1 MFFER
6 IAGSCQPVLCN
17 HAYLRSHMSAKQMS
31 MLASTKIMRTI
42 SVVIPVFNTARSL
55 ELCLEALTQS
65 PVHPLECI
73 VVDDCST
80 DDSAAVARERGAEVV
95 RTAQRSGPA
104 RARNLG
110 VVRARGDLILFLDSD
125 VRVHSDA
132 LSRILSHFDRD
143 SGLDAVIGAYDD
155 SPAAPAFLSQ
165 YRNLLHCFTHRI
177 GRAQASTFWCGCGA
191 VRRSVFLQSGGLEE
205 WFERPSIEDIE
216 FGVRLTANG
225 GRILL
230 DPLIQVQHLKRWTF
244 WNMLQTDVF
253 DRGIPWTRL
262 ILRNRSIPNDLN
274 VRGSQRASAAAAALL
289 LVASGLGYPSAA
301 LACAVLLIALNATFY
316 RFLAEQRGA
325 LFALRAAPLHVLF
338 FLYSGLAFILGA
350 AAHVI
355 SPLPDHKETR

>member
-1 MFFER
+1 
-6 IAGSCQPVLCN
+6 
-17 HAYLRSHMSAKQMS
+17 MSAKQLS
-31 MLASTKIMRTI
+31 MLASTKIMRTL
-42 SVVIPVFNTARSL
+42 SVVIPVFNSARSL
-55 ELCLEALTQS
+55 ELCLEALAQS
-65 PVHPLECI
+65 SIHPLECI

-80 DDSAAVARERGAEVV
+80 DDSASVARRRGAELVQ
-95 RTAQRSGPA
+95 TPLRSGPA

-110 VVRARGDLILFLDSD
+110 VERASGDLILFLDSD
-125 VRVHSDA
+125 VRLHSDA
-132 LSRILSHFDRD
+132 LTRILCHFDED

-165 YRNLLHCFTHRI
+165 YRNLLHCFTHRA
-177 GRAQASTFWCGCGA
+177 GRPHASTFWCGCGA

-216 FGVRLTANG
+216 FGARLTANG

-244 WNMLQTDVF
+244 LNMLRTDVF

-262 ILRNRSIPNDLN
+262 ILRNRSMPNDLN

-289 LVASGLGYPSAA
+289 LATACLGYPSAA
-301 LACAVLLIALNATFY
+301 LGCAVLFIALNAAFY
-316 RFLAEQRGA
+316 RFLAARRGA

-338 FLYSGLAFILGA
+338 FLYSGMAFILGA
-350 AAHVI
+350 VAHVI
-355 SPLPDHKETR
+355 SPHPYPRDTR